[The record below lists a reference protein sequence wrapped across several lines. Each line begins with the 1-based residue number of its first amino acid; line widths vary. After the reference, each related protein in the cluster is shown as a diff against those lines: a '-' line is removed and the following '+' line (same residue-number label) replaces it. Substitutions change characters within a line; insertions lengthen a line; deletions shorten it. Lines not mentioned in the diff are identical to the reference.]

1 MSNLLKKFLFN
12 KNWIIY
18 ILILFF
24 TIAVRLPAFELPIDN
39 DTGAIAYHARLI
51 NQGEPLYGTHHPTH
65 HLPAIYYTYA
75 LIFRILGDNTNS
87 LQLFLVFWMWLNG
100 LILLKIGETLSNR
113 SCGTIAAGLYILVS
127 SMTNLSGDTA
137 EIELFANVPI
147 SLVIL
152 IGALLL
158 TNRKKSF
165 LFLFLIGV
173 LGAISFLFKA
183 VYITSLVAVSLSLIL
198 DLIFEYD
205 KKHLVKFLKNISIIF
220 LGFIPVIGV
229 VLFYFGVEGLLSR
242 FLLVFQVGSEYINY
256 NESPWYFIFLMPIAI
271 IINANLS
278 LLLIGF
284 VSVFRLLFYLP
295 KKIKK
300 NKSIALNQFSLIIWL
315 FMSIFAAGFS
325 RFGFAHYGILLIPPL
340 SLLFGVEVSELW
352 TRIQNQ
358 QPDLNIIKKLLLPTL
373 MIMVVF
379 GNTFYSS
386 SDYIVGFFNYRL
398 GKINLTEFATNHTI
412 MGPNNVMAKDIA
424 AYIEQNSNPD
434 DYIFTWT
441 ELAQISYLANR
452 KSSADILWP
461 IYISHF
467 GPPERVYEKKPVYIV
482 VGPYFFYNEETP
494 EWIKSKLITS
504 YNLEKTYNQ
513 YNLYSLNQN

>member
-1 MSNLLKKFLFN
+1 MV
-12 KNWIIY
+12 IV
-18 ILILFF
+18 
-24 TIAVRLPAFELPIDN
+24 VRLPVFELPIDN

-75 LIFRILGDNTNS
+75 LIFKLLGDHPNS

-100 LILLKIGETLSNR
+100 VIFLKIGETLSNR
-113 SCGTIAAGLYILVS
+113 SCGIIAAGLYILIG

-152 IGALLL
+152 LGAQLL

-173 LGAISFLFKA
+173 FGSISFLFKA
-183 VYITSLVAVSLSLIL
+183 VYITSLVAVSLTLIL
-198 DLIFEYD
+198 DFIFEYD
-205 KKHLVKFLKNISIIF
+205 RKQLAEFLKKISIMF
-220 LGFIPVIGV
+220 LGFILVNGI
-229 VLFYFGVEGLLSR
+229 VLFYFGIEGLLSR

-256 NESPWYFIFLMPIAI
+256 HESPWYFIFLMPTAI
-271 IINANLS
+271 MINANFS
-278 LLLIGF
+278 LLLFDF

-300 NKSIALNQFSLIIWL
+300 NKTIALNQFSVIIWL

-340 SLLFGVEVSELW
+340 SLLFGIEVSELW
-352 TRIQNQ
+352 TRIHKQH
-358 QPDLNIIKKLLLPTL
+358 PDLNIIKKIVLPTFML
-373 MIMVVF
+373 IIVF

-386 SDYIVGFFNYRL
+386 SDYIGGYINYRL
-398 GKINLTEFATNHTI
+398 GKIDLIEFAANYTS
-412 MGPNNVMAKDIA
+412 MGPNNVMAKNIA
-424 AYIEQNSNPD
+424 AYIKQNTEPD

-441 ELAQISYLANR
+441 ELAQICYLANR
-452 KSSADILWP
+452 RSSVDVIWSL
-461 IYISHF
+461 YVSYF
-467 GPPERVYEKKPVYIV
+467 GPPERAFNLKPVYII
-482 VGPYFFYNEETP
+482 VGPYFLYDEETP
-494 EWIKSKLITS
+494 EWLTS
-504 YNLEKTYNQ
+504 ELENSYRLEKTYNQ
-513 YNLYSLNQN
+513 FKIYRINFIEG